1 MSLEIKLDILDIILF
16 KDLIDWIFV
25 IGVNVFGGDVSDC
38 NRKAC
43 SCTKK
48 QQLDPTKQQ
57 LDTPENKKM
66 EQIVPETIRYKDP
79 NYVYS
84 CPGVQFPR
92 LKTWQVL

>member
-1 MSLEIKLDILDIILF
+1 LTYFFF

-25 IGVNVFGGDVSDC
+25 GGDVSDC

-66 EQIVPETIRYKDP
+66 QQIVPENDTIQG
-79 NYVYS
+79 S
-84 CPGVQFPR
+84 Q
-92 LKTWQVL
+92 